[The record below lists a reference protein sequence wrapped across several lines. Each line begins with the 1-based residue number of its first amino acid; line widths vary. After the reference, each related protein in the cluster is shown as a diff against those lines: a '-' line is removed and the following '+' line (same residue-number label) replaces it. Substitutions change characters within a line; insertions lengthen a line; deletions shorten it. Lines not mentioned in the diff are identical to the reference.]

1 MSRILIVEDDFVIAE
16 MIAKGLRQ
24 WGFDAHIA
32 DDFQNVAA
40 TFQAYDPHLIL
51 MDISLPF
58 YNGYY
63 WCTEIRK
70 VSKVPIIFLSSR
82 ADKMDII
89 MAINMGGD
97 DYISKPISMD
107 LLTSKIQAML
117 RLSYDYVVEPPQL
130 RFRGYYL
137 NSGVSGLCFEEEKI
151 ELTKNEFR
159 ILQTLLEN
167 KGQIVSREKLMLKLW
182 DSDEF
187 IDDNTLTVN
196 VNRLRKTLKDYGFD
210 DCIVTHKG
218 QGYSI
223 HE

>member
-1 MSRILIVEDDFVIAE
+1 
-16 MIAKGLRQ
+16 
-24 WGFDAHIA
+24 
-32 DDFQNVAA
+32 
-40 TFQAYDPHLIL
+40 

-117 RLSYDYVVEPPQL
+117 RRSYDYVVEPPQL

-137 NSGVSGLCFEEEKI
+137 NSGISGLCFEEEKI

>member
-32 DDFQNVAA
+32 DDFQNVVA
-40 TFQAYDPHLIL
+40 TFHEYDPHLIL

-117 RLSYDYVVEPPQL
+117 RRSYDYVVEPPQL
-130 RFRGYYL
+130 RFRGYSL
-137 NSGVSGLCFEEEKI
+137 NSGISSLCFEEEKI

>member
-1 MSRILIVEDDFVIAE
+1 MSRSLIIEDDLLIAK

-24 WGFDAHIA
+24 WGFDTKII
-32 DDFQNVAA
+32 DDFQNIIGA
-40 TFQAYDPHLIL
+40 FRDYDPHLVL
-51 MDISLPF
+51 LDISLPF

-70 VSKVPIIFLSSR
+70 ISKVPIIFLSSR

-117 RLSYDYVVEPPQL
+117 RRIYDYAVDPPQL
-130 RFRGYYL
+130 RFRGYVL
-137 NSGVSGLCFEEEKI
+137 DPGISGLCHGEERI
-151 ELTKNEFR
+151 SLTKNEFR
-159 ILQTLLEN
+159 ILQSLLEL
-167 KGQIVSREKLMLKLW
+167 KGRIISRDKLMLKLW

-187 IDDNTLTVN
+187 VDDNTLTVN
-196 VNRLRKTLKDYGFD
+196 INRLRKKLKDHGFD

-223 HE
+223 YE

>member
-1 MSRILIVEDDFVIAE
+1 MSRILIIEDDLLIAK

-24 WGFDAHIA
+24 WGFDTKII
-32 DDFQNVAA
+32 DDFQNIIG
-40 TFQAYDPHLIL
+40 TFRDYDPHLVL
-51 MDISLPF
+51 LDISLPF

-70 VSKVPIIFLSSR
+70 ISKVPIIFLSSR

-117 RLSYDYVVEPPQL
+117 RRSYDYAVDPPQL
-130 RFRGYYL
+130 RFRGYVL
-137 NSGVSGLCFEEEKI
+137 DPGISGLCHGAERI
-151 ELTKNEFR
+151 SLTKNEFR
-159 ILQTLLEN
+159 ILQSLLEH
-167 KGQIVSREKLMLKLW
+167 KGRIISRDKLMLKLW

-187 IDDNTLTVN
+187 VDDNTLTVN
-196 VNRLRKTLKDYGFD
+196 INRLRKKLKDHGFD

-223 HE
+223 YE

>member
-32 DDFQNVAA
+32 DDFQNVVA
-40 TFQAYDPHLIL
+40 TNHEYDPHLIL

-117 RLSYDYVVEPPQL
+117 RRSYDYVVEPPQL
-130 RFRGYYL
+130 RFRGYSL
-137 NSGVSGLCFEEEKI
+137 NSGISSLCFEEEKI

-196 VNRLRKTLKDYGFD
+196 VNRLRKTLKDYGFN

>member
-117 RLSYDYVVEPPQL
+117 RRSYDYVVEPPQL

-137 NSGVSGLCFEEEKI
+137 NSGISGLCFEEEKI

>member
-32 DDFQNVAA
+32 DDFQNVVA
-40 TFQAYDPHLIL
+40 TFHEYDPHLIL

-58 YNGYY
+58 YKGYY

-117 RLSYDYVVEPPQL
+117 RRSYDYVVEPPQL
-130 RFRGYYL
+130 RFRGYSL
-137 NSGVSGLCFEEEKI
+137 NSGISSLCFEEEKI

-210 DCIVTHKG
+210 DCIITHKG

>member
-82 ADKMDII
+82 SDKMDII

-117 RLSYDYVVEPPQL
+117 RRSYDYVVEPPQL

-137 NSGVSGLCFEEEKI
+137 NSGISGLCFEEEKI

>member
-1 MSRILIVEDDFVIAE
+1 MSRILIVEDDLVIAE
-16 MIAKGLRQ
+16 MIQKGLQQ
-24 WGFDAHIA
+24 WGFDTGIA
-32 DDFQNVAA
+32 DDFQNVLAI
-40 TFQAYDPHLIL
+40 FLKYDPHLLL

-70 VSKVPIIFLSSR
+70 ISKVPIIFLSSR

-117 RLSYDYVVEPPQL
+117 RRSYDYVVEPPQL
-130 RFRGYYL
+130 RFRGYHL
-137 NSGVSGLCFEEEKI
+137 DSGTSSLCFENQRV
-151 ELTKNEFR
+151 ELTKNEYR

-167 KGQIVSREKLMLKLW
+167 KGQIISREKLMLKLW

-196 VNRLRKTLKDYGFD
+196 VNRLRKTLKDYGFE

>member
-117 RLSYDYVVEPPQL
+117 RRSYDYVVEPPQL

-137 NSGVSGLCFEEEKI
+137 NSGISGLCFEEEKI

-223 HE
+223 YE

>member
-1 MSRILIVEDDFVIAE
+1 MSRILIVEDDLVIAE
-16 MIAKGLRQ
+16 MIQKGLQQ
-24 WGFDAHIA
+24 WGFDTCIA
-32 DDFQNVAA
+32 DDFQNVLAI
-40 TFQAYDPHLIL
+40 FLKYDPHLLL

-58 YNGYY
+58 YTGYY

-70 VSKVPIIFLSSR
+70 ISKVPIIFLSSR

-117 RLSYDYVVEPPQL
+117 RRSYDYVVEPPQL
-130 RFRGYYL
+130 RFRGYHL
-137 NSGVSGLCFEEEKI
+137 DSGTSSLCFEDQRV
-151 ELTKNEFR
+151 ELTKNEYR

-167 KGQIVSREKLMLKLW
+167 KGQIISREKLMLKLW

-196 VNRLRKTLKDYGFD
+196 VNRLRKTLKDYGFE

>member
-32 DDFQNVAA
+32 DDFQNVVA
-40 TFQAYDPHLIL
+40 TFHEYDPHLIL

-117 RLSYDYVVEPPQL
+117 RRSYDYVVEPPQL
-130 RFRGYYL
+130 RFRGYSL
-137 NSGVSGLCFEEEKI
+137 NSGISSLCFEEEKI

-210 DCIVTHKG
+210 DCIITHKG

>member
-82 ADKMDII
+82 ADKMDILWLSI
-89 MAINMGGD
+89 WAGMI
-97 DYISKPISMD
+97 ISASPSPWI
-107 LLTSKIQAML
+107 
-117 RLSYDYVVEPPQL
+117 
-130 RFRGYYL
+130 
-137 NSGVSGLCFEEEKI
+137 C
-151 ELTKNEFR
+151 
-159 ILQTLLEN
+159 
-167 KGQIVSREKLMLKLW
+167 
-182 DSDEF
+182 
-187 IDDNTLTVN
+187 
-196 VNRLRKTLKDYGFD
+196 
-210 DCIVTHKG
+210 
-218 QGYSI
+218 
-223 HE
+223 

>member
-1 MSRILIVEDDFVIAE
+1 MIAE
-16 MIAKGLRQ
+16 MIQKGLLQ
-24 WGFDAHIA
+24 WGFDTYIA
-32 DDFQNVAA
+32 DDFQNVLAI
-40 TFQAYDPHLIL
+40 FLKYDPHLLL

-70 VSKVPIIFLSSR
+70 ISKVPIIFLSSR

-117 RLSYDYVVEPPQL
+117 RRSYDYVVEPPQL
-130 RFRGYYL
+130 RFRGYHL
-137 NSGVSGLCFEEEKI
+137 DSGTSSLCFEDQRV
-151 ELTKNEFR
+151 ELTKNEYR

-167 KGQIVSREKLMLKLW
+167 KGQIISREKLMLKLW

-196 VNRLRKTLKDYGFD
+196 VNRLRKTLKDYGFE

>member
-32 DDFQNVAA
+32 DDFQNVVA
-40 TFQAYDPHLIL
+40 TFHEYDPHLIL

-117 RLSYDYVVEPPQL
+117 RRSYDYVVEPPQL
-130 RFRGYYL
+130 RFRGYSL
-137 NSGVSGLCFEEEKI
+137 NSGISSLCFEEEKI

-196 VNRLRKTLKDYGFD
+196 VNRLRKTLKDYGFN

>member
-32 DDFQNVAA
+32 DDFQNVVA
-40 TFQAYDPHLIL
+40 TFHEYDPHLIL
-51 MDISLPF
+51 MDISLPY

-117 RLSYDYVVEPPQL
+117 RRSYDYVVEPPQL
-130 RFRGYYL
+130 RFRGYSL
-137 NSGVSGLCFEEEKI
+137 NSGISSLCFEEEKI

-196 VNRLRKTLKDYGFD
+196 VNRLRKTLKDYGFN

>member
-32 DDFQNVAA
+32 DDFQNVVA
-40 TFQAYDPHLIL
+40 TFHEYDPHLIL

-117 RLSYDYVVEPPQL
+117 RRSYDYVVKPPQL
-130 RFRGYYL
+130 RFRGYSL
-137 NSGVSGLCFEEEKI
+137 NSGISSLCFEEEKI

-210 DCIVTHKG
+210 DCIITHKG